1 MNTDRDENLMGGDKE
16 WGRNI
21 ITLPG
26 SYHRERGMKCQDQ
39 ALYRYR
45 DGKEVLLVADG
56 SGSDDVNVI
65 CVERILDLLADYL
78 LDYFNDICRRD
89 NGNCAYAILIT
100 VIRVIGEIMEN
111 ENRKKE
117 DLGSTLMGVCI
128 DKVSNRFCYVHLGN
142 GIIAYGKKDRG
153 SAKHRVGI
161 LSRPD
166 DGIGM
171 DQVILTISDCAG
183 QALKLSSGK
192 LKDITGF
199 ILMTDGVYAE
209 KWGSLNLE
217 NTFEKICK
225 GTIRMSE
232 TKDDQ
237 CAAAMF
243 RKEQQCSDRKK
254 QIISQ

>member
-1 MNTDRDENLMGGDKE
+1 M
-16 WGRNI
+16 
-21 ITLPG
+21 
-26 SYHRERGMKCQDQ
+26 
-39 ALYRYR
+39 
-45 DGKEVLLVADG
+45 ADG

-89 NGNCAYAILIT
+89 NGKCAYAILIT

-153 SAKHRVGI
+153 STKHRVGI
-161 LSRPD
+161 LSRPN
-166 DGIGM
+166 DGTEM

-199 ILMTDGVYAE
+199 ILMTDGV
-209 KWGSLNLE
+209 LN
-217 NTFEKICK
+217 
-225 GTIRMSE
+225 GTHANECLQFVKHLIERTSCL
-232 TKDDQ
+232 TL
-237 CAAAMF
+237 
-243 RKEQQCSDRKK
+243 SHW
-254 QIISQ
+254 QIILCQTEHITLLE